1 MLELLHEGM
10 RITALFLVLAFGI
23 TVAFSERNSF
33 RKHIL
38 LGFLMTLAGYLMAYW
53 QPVHEHKPV
62 FEIAFFLAIS
72 LPFAFWLLSKALF
85 DDEFEW
91 TSRFWL
97 LTFTVPILLN
107 VLYRLNEF
115 YGASWYSN
123 FRFLPYTI
131 SVFFIV
137 LVIYE
142 AVRSKDNDLV
152 LSRLKN
158 RNVFVVFSSFIALF
172 SVYFFF
178 TEDPMELPSSFETF
192 QHFTISCFLFLF
204 FYSQHKYISVFVMK
218 QPVRSQADSNAVIK
232 ARIIRK
238 LLPLFEQD
246 KIFAQEGFTITQ
258 LSEKI
263 GEKEYQVRRAIND
276 ELGYTNFNTFLN
288 HYRIVEAC
296 KLIQDNRG
304 KELTFQEIAYRMG
317 YQSVATFNRAFK
329 NETGQTPSEYL
340 ANWDQ

>member
-1 MLELLHEGM
+1 MLVLVHEGM
-10 RITALFLVLAFGI
+10 RITALFLTLAFGI
-23 TVAFSERNSF
+23 TVVFSERSSF

-38 LGFLMTLAGYLMAYW
+38 IGFLMTLAGYLMAYW
-53 QPVHEHKPV
+53 QPVQEHKPV
-62 FEIAFFLAIS
+62 FEIAFFLATS
-72 LPFAFWLLSKALF
+72 LPYAFWLLSKSLF

-97 LTFTVPILLN
+97 LTFMVPILLN
-107 VLYRLNEF
+107 VLYRLNEL

-123 FRFLPYTI
+123 FRFLPYAI
-131 SVFFIV
+131 SVLFIV

-178 TEDPMELPSSFETF
+178 AEDPMELPLSFETF

-204 FYSQHKYISVFVMK
+204 FYSQHTYISVFVVK
-218 QPVRSQADSNAVIK
+218 LPIKSNYDANAVIRS
-232 ARIIRK
+232 RIIEK
-238 LLPLFEQD
+238 ITLLVEQD
-246 KIFAQEGFTITQ
+246 KIFTQEGLTITQ
-258 LSEKI
+258 LSEMLD
-263 GEKEYQVRRAIND
+263 EKEYQVRKAIND
-276 ELGYTNFNTFLN
+276 ELEYTNFNAFLN

-296 KLIQDNRG
+296 QILQDNRAR
-304 KELTFQEIAYRMG
+304 ELTFQEIAYRMG

-329 NETGQTPSEYL
+329 RETGQTPSEYV
-340 ANWDQ
+340 AMQD